1 MGGYWSRDGREF
13 YLGGHDWANLRTGLW
28 VYDVDKKS
36 TLKVLSGPVFSGQR
50 TRDGRRLLLRLHS
63 PYYELWAVDLDP
75 ALSTIEAL
83 GPGRTLEEHYQE
95 MANLYTRAI
104 EVDPADASA
113 YSSRAQCYDY
123 LRDQAKANADMQR
136 WSAAA
141 GGRLPL
147 GVDMPP
153 ARAGFTFGQPVNLD
167 VAMRF
172 FPTCNCFVNC
182 FSSDGLEMF
191 VDSDHAGGQGRFD
204 LWVLTRASRGTTGV
218 LPRILDLLS
227 TVHPWISA
235 HPSPATVWSSIST
248 PTGPEGT
255 ATVISM

>member
-1 MGGYWSRDGREF
+1 MGDNVSVRLIDRVSQACLAKWSEPAGIMGGYWSRDGREF

-113 YSSRAQCYDY
+113 YSSRTV
-123 LRDQAKANADMQR
+123 LRLPTRPSKSQR
-136 WSAAA
+136 RHAAVVRRCRRPAAVGCGHAA
-141 GGRLPL
+141 GPGRLHL
-147 GVDMPP
+147 RP
-153 ARAGFTFGQPVNLD
+153 AGE
-167 VAMRF
+167 
-172 FPTCNCFVNC
+172 
-182 FSSDGLEMF
+182 S
-191 VDSDHAGGQGRFD
+191 
-204 LWVLTRASRGTTGV
+204 
-218 LPRILDLLS
+218 
-227 TVHPWISA
+227 
-235 HPSPATVWSSIST
+235 
-248 PTGPEGT
+248 
-255 ATVISM
+255 